1 MENNKI
7 NEITK
12 RLSEVSITMSRVPI
26 DTKKEFI
33 RLANAEFEGDYG
45 MCFNFLF
52 QQALEYQTI
61 KSLFFDKLQNM
72 ENKLDNLNNLLE
84 QKKDEPKTV
93 IKTVGG
99 KRIELQ
105 GGKENE

>member
-1 MENNKI
+1 MEKNKI

-52 QQALEYQTI
+52 QQAMEYQAI

-72 ENKLDNLNNLLE
+72 EDKLDTLLNKETE
-84 QKKDEPKTV
+84 QKQEPKT

-99 KRIELQ
+99 RRIELK